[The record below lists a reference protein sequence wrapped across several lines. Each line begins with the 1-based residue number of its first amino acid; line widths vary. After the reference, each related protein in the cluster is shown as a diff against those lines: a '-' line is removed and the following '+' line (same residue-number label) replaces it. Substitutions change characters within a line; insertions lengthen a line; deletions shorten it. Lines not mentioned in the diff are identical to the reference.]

1 MRFRG
6 KKKKRRHGLLT
17 NTDQSW
23 KASDI
28 QNSLRCEMSA
38 SQVKMQMIL
47 QEGILNYSVFRVELK
62 PKDLYFRKVKVELLV
77 LIREL
82 KQIYCKNSGK
92 NV

>member
-1 MRFRG
+1 M
-6 KKKKRRHGLLT
+6 T

-28 QNSLRCEMSA
+28 QNSLKCEMSA
-38 SQVKMQMIL
+38 SPVKMQMIL

-82 KQIYCKNSGK
+82 KQKTYCKNSGK
-92 NV
+92 IVQYSFWSRNMAQI